1 MPLTALLPAT
11 RAPNP
16 ADLFE
21 GVPDVVAPTAGV
33 DEPVVDADEE
43 AARAAAREAQRKFEE
58 EQDALTLEEGEAE
71 MEAEDP
77 PPTLRDIPDEIQGLI
92 LEKVIEGIAPGDMC
106 GTRLY
111 ALCLSIRGSG
121 GCDNPDDDVWR
132 LACARLRVTRSV
144 GTWRE
149 TFDALRRLDPDGRA
163 TLAGLMQ
170 GEDPYVPVEEHAI
183 TVLHFWE
190 GELVHPKWYHPFAS
204 YLEERWYHSRG
215 ILEWCLERHQRFL
228 KAGVAELWSAA
239 IINRLSCIVGLLLNT
254 VDDIVDTDHFHG
266 PDLHF
271 YERWRAE
278 FSRATDDG
286 EWTPPPHPSD
296 GPSLDGVLCWTALM
310 YATSQGYTDI
320 VEMLIAAHAD
330 VNVTSNHPHLRD
342 EETVLMLADRGAHDD
357 IATLL
362 LNAGAND
369 ERRGVYGVDAFCSAA
384 EHGDADAVRALL
396 ADARVHADL
405 AYNLMLAASNG
416 HANVVRLLIAA
427 GADVEVALDLLDNRY
442 RWDDDWTFFDKERA
456 CRLIQRVIR
465 WIAPEPL
472 EDDPIEWSAIS
483 DGAPLMCRKTHA
495 RKKEHLRTKG
505 IDDQPRKK
513 GRPVL
518 KMHLPRKGKALM
530 EMELEF
536 SE

>member
-1 MPLTALLPAT
+1 MMPLTALLPAT

-58 EQDALTLEEGEAE
+58 EQDALALEEEEAE
-71 MEAEDP
+71 MKAMEKPEDP

-163 TLAGLMQ
+163 ALAGLMQ

-183 TVLHFWE
+183 TVRHYWE
-190 GELVHPKWYHPFAS
+190 GELVEFEWYHPFGS
-204 YLEERWYHSRG
+204 YLQFWGERY
-215 ILEWCLERHQRFL
+215 LEWYLERHPRIL
-228 KAGVAELWSAA
+228 KERVARLWSAA
-239 IINRLSCIVGLLLNT
+239 IINRLSCIVGFLLNT
-254 VDDIVDTDHFHG
+254 VDDIVDIGHFHG
-266 PDLHF
+266 PDFHF
-271 YERWRAE
+271 LY
-278 FSRATDDG
+278 G
-286 EWTPPPHPSD
+286 EWAEVSD
-296 GPSLDGVLCWTALM
+296 GGGPSLDGVICWSALM

-330 VNVTSNHPHLRD
+330 VNVTSNHPLLRD

-384 EHGDADAVRALL
+384 RHGDADAVRALL

-405 AYNLMLAASNG
+405 ADMLTLAASNG

-427 GADVEVALDLLDNRY
+427 GADVEVTLDLLDDRY
-442 RWDDDWTFFDKERA
+442 RWDDLFFDKERA
-456 CRLIQRVIR
+456 CRLIR

-472 EDDPIEWSAIS
+472 EDEPNEWSAIS

-495 RKKEHLRTKG
+495 RKKEHLRTKR

>member
-1 MPLTALLPAT
+1 
-11 RAPNP
+11 
-16 ADLFE
+16 
-21 GVPDVVAPTAGV
+21 
-33 DEPVVDADEE
+33 
-43 AARAAAREAQRKFEE
+43 
-58 EQDALTLEEGEAE
+58 
-71 MEAEDP
+71 
-77 PPTLRDIPDEIQGLI
+77 
-92 LEKVIEGIAPGDMC
+92 
-106 GTRLY
+106 
-111 ALCLSIRGSG
+111 
-121 GCDNPDDDVWR
+121 
-132 LACARLRVTRSV
+132 
-144 GTWRE
+144 
-149 TFDALRRLDPDGRA
+149 
-163 TLAGLMQ
+163 
-170 GEDPYVPVEEHAI
+170 
-183 TVLHFWE
+183 
-190 GELVHPKWYHPFAS
+190 
-204 YLEERWYHSRG
+204 
-215 ILEWCLERHQRFL
+215 
-228 KAGVAELWSAA
+228 
-239 IINRLSCIVGLLLNT
+239 
-254 VDDIVDTDHFHG
+254 
-266 PDLHF
+266 
-271 YERWRAE
+271 
-278 FSRATDDG
+278 
-286 EWTPPPHPSD
+286 
-296 GPSLDGVLCWTALM
+296 M

-330 VNVTSNHPHLRD
+330 VNVTSNHPLLRD

-369 ERRGVYGVDAFCSAA
+369 ERRGAYGVDAFCSAA

-427 GADVEVALDLLDNRY
+427 GADVEVTLDLLDDRY
-442 RWDDDWTFFDKERA
+442 RWDDLFFDKERA
-456 CRLIQRVIR
+456 CRLIR

-472 EDDPIEWSAIS
+472 EDDPNEWSAIS

-495 RKKEHLRTKG
+495 RKKEHLRTKR

>member
-21 GVPDVVAPTAGV
+21 GVPDVVAPTAGD

-58 EQDALTLEEGEAE
+58 EQDALALEEEEAE
-71 MEAEDP
+71 MKAMEKPEDP

-163 TLAGLMQ
+163 ALAGLMQ
-170 GEDPYVPVEEHAI
+170 GEDPYDPVEGIGFNPNPQLFPEDYA
-183 TVLHFWE
+183 FN
-190 GELVHPKWYHPFAS
+190 GYHPGNF
-204 YLEERWYHSRG
+204 YLELHGRG
-215 ILEWCLERHQRFL
+215 YLEWYLERHPRIL
-228 KAGVAELWSAA
+228 KERVARLWSAA
-239 IINRLSCIVGLLLNT
+239 IINRLSCIVGFLLNT
-254 VDDIVDTDHFHG
+254 VDDIVDIGHFHG
-266 PDLHF
+266 PDFHF
-271 YERWRAE
+271 LY
-278 FSRATDDG
+278 G
-286 EWTPPPHPSD
+286 EWAEVSD
-296 GPSLDGVLCWTALM
+296 GGGPSLDGVICWSALM

-330 VNVTSNHPHLRD
+330 VNVTSNHPLLRD

-369 ERRGVYGVDAFCSAA
+369 ERRGAYGVDAFCSAA

-396 ADARVHADL
+396 ADARVPSHWTVTRGAGGTWHADL
-405 AYNLMLAASNG
+405 AYMLMLAASNG

-427 GADVEVALDLLDNRY
+427 GADVEVTLDLLDDRY
-442 RWDDDWTFFDKERA
+442 RWDDDWTFFDQQRA
-456 CRLIQRVIR
+456 CRLIR

-472 EDDPIEWSAIS
+472 EDDPNEWSAIS

-495 RKKEHLRTKG
+495 RKKEHLRTKR

>member
-11 RAPNP
+11 RLQLARRAPPPLGGDLSPNP
-16 ADLFE
+16 A
-21 GVPDVVAPTAGV
+21 PA
-33 DEPVVDADEE
+33 
-43 AARAAAREAQRKFEE
+43 
-58 EQDALTLEEGEAE
+58 
-71 MEAEDP
+71 AEDP
-77 PPTLRDIPDEIQGLI
+77 PPTLRDMPDDIRGLI

-149 TFDALRRLDPDGRA
+149 TFDALRRLDPGGRA

-170 GEDPYVPVEEHAI
+170 GEDPYGPVEEHAFR
-183 TVLHFWE
+183 VVYGFYE
-190 GELVHPKWYHPFAS
+190 GEELVCLKWYHPFAS
-204 YLEERWYHSRG
+204 YLEERWYRSRG
-215 ILEWCLERHQRFL
+215 ILEWYLERHQRFL
-228 KAGVAELWSAA
+228 KEGVARLWSAA
-239 IINRLSCIVGLLLNT
+239 IINRLSCIVGFLLNT

-271 YERWRAE
+271 YERWRDE
-278 FSRATDDG
+278 FSRMSPDEARSLDG
-286 EWTPPPHPSD
+286 GWTLARIRD
-296 GPSLDGVLCWTALM
+296 CGPSLDGVLCWTALM

-330 VNVTSNHPHLRD
+330 VNVTSNHPLLRD

-357 IATLL
+357 IAALL

-369 ERRGVYGVDAFCSAA
+369 ERRGVYGVDAIFASYLEEWGSLEWFCWAA
-384 EHGDADAVRALL
+384 RHGD
-396 ADARVHADL
+396 
-405 AYNLMLAASNG
+405 
-416 HANVVRLLIAA
+416 
-427 GADVEVALDLLDNRY
+427 ELD
-442 RWDDDWTFFDKERA
+442 KQRA
-456 CRLIQRVIR
+456 CRLIR
-465 WIAPEPL
+465 WSAPEPL
-472 EDDPIEWSAIS
+472 EDDPNEWSAIS

-495 RKKEHLRTKG
+495 RKKEHLRTKR

>member
-1 MPLTALLPAT
+1 MMPLTALLPAT

-16 ADLFE
+16 ADPFE

-43 AARAAAREAQRKFEE
+43 AARAVAREAQRKFEE
-58 EQDALTLEEGEAE
+58 EQDALTLEEEEAE
-71 MEAEDP
+71 MKAMEKPEDP

-132 LACARLRVTRSV
+132 LACARLGVTRSV

-149 TFDALRRLDPDGRA
+149 TFDALRSELRRLGADGRA
-163 TLAGLMQ
+163 TMAGLMQ
-170 GEDPYVPVEEHAI
+170 GEDPYDPVEGIGFNPNPQLFPEDYA
-183 TVLHFWE
+183 FN
-190 GELVHPKWYHPFAS
+190 GYHLGNFYLMFFGRG
-204 YLEERWYHSRG
+204 YLEWY
-215 ILEWCLERHQRFL
+215 LERHQRFL
-228 KAGVAELWSAA
+228 KEGVARLWSAA

-254 VDDIVDTDHFHG
+254 VDDIVDR
-266 PDLHF
+266 DLICISWQDNGTLSCDIVH
-271 YERWRAE
+271 ER
-278 FSRATDDG
+278 
-286 EWTPPPHPSD
+286 
-296 GPSLDGVLCWTALM
+296 TALM

-330 VNVTSNHPHLRD
+330 VNVTSNHPLLRD

-369 ERRGVYGVDAFCSAA
+369 ERRGEYGVDAFCSAA
-384 EHGDADAVRALL
+384 LNGDADAVRALL

-405 AYNLMLAASNG
+405 ADMLTLAASNG

-427 GADVEVALDLLDNRY
+427 GADVEVTLDLLDDRY

-456 CRLIQRVIR
+456 FRLVR

-472 EDDPIEWSAIS
+472 EDDPNEWSAIS

-495 RKKEHLRTKG
+495 RKKEHLRTKR
-505 IDDQPRKK
+505 IDNQPRKK